1 MEVSMIFEKRQLIA
15 PMLFL
20 VTLFCFVSAKN
31 ATAQANDDVQAK
43 IYFDHAVQRLRAGNH
58 ERAIEFIDAAFNLNI
73 NDR

>member
-1 MEVSMIFEKRQLIA
+1 MIFEKRRLIA
-15 PMLFL
+15 SVLSL
-20 VTLFCFVSAKN
+20 ATFCCCVSAKN
-31 ATAQANDDVQAK
+31 ANAQTNNDVQAK